1 MKQNSESSVEVFER
15 EPMPID
21 IRYQSGFGNE
31 FATEAEPGGL
41 PVGQNAPQKHPLG
54 LYTEQFSGTAFT
66 APRATNRRTWTY
78 RIRPSVTHR
87 PYEEIEP
94 RLIRSGPFHEVAT
107 TPNQLRWD
115 PLPVPE
121 AATDFVDGIVTLGGN
136 GDPSMQVGLAI
147 HLYAANV
154 SMEDRFFYSAD
165 GEMLIVP
172 QLGALR
178 FYTELGILEV
188 NPGEICVIPRGVK
201 FRVVLADKQ
210 ARGYICENYG
220 LPFRLPE
227 LGPIGANGLANP
239 RDFKAPV
246 AAYDDREGE
255 FRITAK
261 FLGRLWS
268 AAIDHSP
275 LDVVAWHGNYAPYKY
290 DLALFNCINTVS
302 FDHPDP
308 SIYTVL
314 TSPSNCDFAIFP
326 PRWMVAEHTFRP
338 PWFHRNLMNE
348 FMGLVFGAY
357 DAKAEGF
364 VPGGA
369 SLHNCMAGHGP
380 DAETFE
386 RASNAELK
394 PQYLGN
400 TLAFMFETQLVVR
413 PTEFAMN
420 ARILQ
425 HEYFECWQGLKRH
438 FKRGK

>member
-1 MKQNSESSVEVFER
+1 
-15 EPMPID
+15 MPT
-21 IRYQSGFGNE
+21 S
-31 FATEAEPGGL
+31 
-41 PVGQNAPQKHPLG
+41 
-54 LYTEQFSGTAFT
+54 
-66 APRATNRRTWTY
+66 
-78 RIRPSVTHR
+78 
-87 PYEEIEP
+87 
-94 RLIRSGPFHEVAT
+94 
-107 TPNQLRWD
+107 PNQLRWN
-115 PLPVPE
+115 PLPIPE
-121 AATDFVDGIVTLGGN
+121 EKTDFVDGIVTMGGN
-136 GDPSMQVGLAI
+136 GDPAMQVGVAI
-147 HLYAANV
+147 HIYACQCVDGGAVLLHRRWRNAD
-154 SMEDRFFYSAD
+154 SSAD
-165 GEMLIVP
+165 RAGAVP
-172 QLGALR
+172 YGAGHSGRRSGRNLR
-178 FYTELGILEV
+178 HSAGHQVPCSTAE
-188 NPGEICVIPRGVK
+188 
-201 FRVVLADKQ
+201 KQ

-227 LGPIGANGLANP
+227 LGAIGANGLANP
-239 RDFKAPV
+239 RDFKTPV
-246 AAYDDREGE
+246 AAFEDRDGE
-255 FRITAK
+255 FHITSK

-268 AAIDHSP
+268 ADIDHSP

-290 DLALFNCINTVS
+290 DLALFNCINTVT

-314 TSPSNCDFAIFP
+314 SAPSNTPGTANCDFAIFP

-394 PQYLGN
+394 PQYLAN

-413 PTEFAMN
+413 PTEFAMKT
-420 ARILQ
+420 RILQ
-425 HEYFECWQGLKRH
+425 HEYFECWQGLKKQLQTRLGSLTA
-438 FKRGK
+438 RT